1 MSARAFKPSG
11 RRNLPAGSPID
22 TLQPEYGTEG
32 HLTQGR
38 REEQPRSG
46 MVSHA
51 LRIVF
56 GGVFEV
62 RSDICCND
70 AVRLLNLPAG

>member
-1 MSARAFKPSG
+1 
-11 RRNLPAGSPID
+11 
-22 TLQPEYGTEG
+22 
-32 HLTQGR
+32 
-38 REEQPRSG
+38 

-62 RSDICCND
+62 RSDICFNN
-70 AVRLLNLPAG
+70 AVRLLNLPDD